1 VTAPSGKIV
10 APFKWTW
17 APSDTDQDR
26 IRILGGWPQLNITS
40 FACEP
45 LARWTKNRSRIVT
58 LNHSV
63 KEPFLKLWEAWEKED
78 LLELLT
84 ESLERKGQKPAWA
97 GGWVPRYKRG
107 AAHDQNPRNLSTH
120 ASGHAFDICPTA
132 YPLGKAVPP
141 EDIMHA
147 LADVAKEHGWFWGG
161 KFASRPDG
169 MHFQHVSSPFP

>member
-1 VTAPSGKIV
+1 MSVR
-10 APFKWTW
+10 APFKWKW
-17 APSDTDQDR
+17 SPSDTDNDR
-26 IRILGGWPQLNITS
+26 IVILEKWPILNITS

-45 LARWTKNRSRIVT
+45 LARWTKQRSRIVT

-63 KEPFLKLWEAWEKED
+63 KEDFLTLWNRWEKEE

-84 ESLERKGQKPAWA
+84 EALRVRGLHPSWA

-120 ASGHAFDICPTA
+120 ASGHAFDICANA
-132 YPLGKAVPP
+132 YPLGRAVPA
-141 EDIMHA
+141 EDIMNA
-147 LADVAKEHGWFWGG
+147 LADIAKECGWNWGG
-161 KFASRPDG
+161 RFSTRPDG